1 MSAAVVVIVVG
12 LESESGIPSNTGAGA
27 GAGAGTITV
36 GSMGRVL
43 IRGRSIHNR
52 KNLKQQTEIVIIRPF
67 DAEPVAAKMVQIY
80 VSSWKG

>member
-12 LESESGIPSNTGAGA
+12 LESESGVPSSTGA

-52 KNLKQQTEIVIIRPF
+52 KNLKQQKEIVIIRPF
-67 DAEPVAAKMVQIY
+67 GAEPVTAKMVQIY